1 VKGLLAARRTKN
13 PFSASYQDLV
23 LEQTI
28 YLDAANKKHGK
39 ANVSYYIVTLNIFY
53 YISMVYRRDQS
64 Y

>member
-1 VKGLLAARRTKN
+1 MKGLMAVRRTEK

-28 YLDAANKKHGK
+28 NLDAANKKHGK
-39 ANVSYYIVTLNIFY
+39 ANVSYYIATLNIFY
-53 YISMVYRRDQS
+53 YISMVYRRNQS